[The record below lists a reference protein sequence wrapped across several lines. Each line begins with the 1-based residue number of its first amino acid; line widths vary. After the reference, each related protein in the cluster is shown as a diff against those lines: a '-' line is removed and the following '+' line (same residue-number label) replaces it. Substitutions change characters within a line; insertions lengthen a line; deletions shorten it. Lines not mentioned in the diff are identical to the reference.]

1 MINVPPERVQLEVQG
16 VGGRRPWR
24 QNVTSSGARPH
35 GRWRQVLTVVRVA
48 PLRRLG
54 ERGDGPAPLERH
66 CRAGSSW
73 SFAPLQRLGGRT
85 ATAPAPRGRCA
96 GRRRRP
102 AVCGGGGGRAVSDV
116 VQGQS
121 RAAPSPGEGARRRLP
136 LCPACGAAAV
146 AGIPVAAACS
156 SDGAASL
163 RPSWRGTGARYIGR
177 SGARHAPATGR
188 GAVTILGREA
198 LGAGG
203 RWHPSLLGG
212 GGRPAGDPQAAAVPS
227 PREPFGDPAFVEGLR
242 PGARAAGPGDVTRR
256 SRAPAPSPCDAP
268 LPAADINHRRCP
280 TEWQCS
286 APRGRHSGHHRG
298 SAHGGMHRR
307 RPRYG
312 RRSAGTVARHAPP
325 AWVRTCCE
333 GGLRSARASCRPSP
347 GSHLP

>member
-1 MINVPPERVQLEVQG
+1 MATERHVKRRAATRSLASSVD
-16 VGGRRPWR
+16 GR
-24 QNVTSSGARPH
+24 SCC
-35 GRWRQVLTVVRVA
+35 
-48 PLRRLG
+48 
-54 ERGDGPAPLERH
+54 PAPSAGGAWRRSRSF
-66 CRAGSSW
+66 RAALSRWVVVVWGRSL
-73 SFAPLQRLGGRT
+73 APLQRLGGRT

-177 SGARHAPATGR
+177 SGARHAPAAGR

-203 RWHPSLLGG
+203 RWHPALLGG

-227 PREPFGDPAFVEGLR
+227 PREPFEDPAFVEGLR
-242 PGARAAGPGDVTRR
+242 PGARAAGLGDVTRR

-268 LPAADINHRRCP
+268 TPAANINHRRGP
-280 TEWQCS
+280 AEWQCS
-286 APRGRHSGHHRG
+286 AQWSSPEFRSLWHAAATASLRQACRERAAERPRTRVG
-298 SAHGGMHRR
+298 RR
-307 RPRYG
+307 RRE
-312 RRSAGTVARHAPP
+312 PP
-325 AWVRTCCE
+325 
-333 GGLRSARASCRPSP
+333 PP
-347 GSHLP
+347 